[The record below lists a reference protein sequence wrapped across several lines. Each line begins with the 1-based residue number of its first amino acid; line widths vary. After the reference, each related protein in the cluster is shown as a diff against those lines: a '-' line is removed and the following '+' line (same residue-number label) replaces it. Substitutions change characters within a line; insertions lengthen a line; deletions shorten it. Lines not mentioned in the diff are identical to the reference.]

1 MEITSIESFVD
12 YFERIRERT
21 NRLIAVIP
29 PEHLDFAYMPGKFTI
44 GDEIRHIATIE
55 RFMYAETVAGRKSS
69 YQGCGKELAD
79 GYENVVEFFNRLH
92 QESLEIFKSLSNEDL
107 KRKCTTPG
115 NAEIAVWKWL
125 RAMIEHEIHH
135 RAQIYIFLNLL
146 SVKTPPM
153 FGLTA
158 EEVEKRSINKS
169 S

>member
-55 RFMYAETVAGRKSS
+55 RFMYAETVAGRKSA

-107 KRKCTTPG
+107 NRKCTTPG